1 MRLIEL
7 KRDWRMNKGL
17 YMLIVPVVVYLIIF
31 NYVPM
36 AGIVL
41 GFERFTPKNGVY
53 MSEWVGL
60 KHFVTFFSSVF
71 FVRVLKNTLILSMYS
86 LIFGFP
92 APIIFALLLNE
103 LDNEIYKKCIQ
114 VVSYMPN
121 FISTVVISG
130 IIIDFVASDG
140 VITDLLV
147 KVGFLKEAK
156 NLLSVPGY
164 FRTIMVLSDLWQG
177 TGFGSILF
185 LAALTG
191 IDQELY
197 EAAVIDGANR
207 WKQTLHVTIPGIMPT
222 IVIMLIMRIG
232 GLMNANQEKIL
243 LLYNPLIYET
253 ADVIGTFVYRKGLL
267 EADYG
272 YSTAVGLF
280 NSAVNVILLFIAN
293 GVSRKYSETS
303 LF

>member
-1 MRLIEL
+1 
-7 KRDWRMNKGL
+7 MNKGL
-17 YMLIVPVVVYLIIF
+17 YLLIIPVVVYLIIF

-71 FVRVLKNTLILSMYS
+71 FVRVLKNTLILSLYS
-86 LIFGFP
+86 IIFGFP

-103 LDNEIYKKCIQ
+103 LDNEYYKKVIQ

-147 KVGFLKEAK
+147 KIGFLKEAK
-156 NLLSVPGY
+156 NLLSVPEY
-164 FRTIMVLSDLWQG
+164 FRSIMVISDLWQQV
-177 TGFGSILF
+177 GFGSILY

-207 WKQTLHVTIPGIMPT
+207 WKQTLHVTLPGIMPT
-222 IVIMLIMRIG
+222 VTIMLIMRIG

-253 ADVIGTFVYRKGLL
+253 SDVIGTFVYRKGLL

-272 YSTAVGLF
+272 YSTAVGIF
-280 NSAVNVILLFIAN
+280 NSIVNVILLFIAN

>member
-1 MRLIEL
+1 MRLLDL
-7 KRDWRMNKGL
+7 KRDFRMNKGL
-17 YMLIVPVVVYLIIF
+17 YFLILPVVVYLIIF

-36 AGIVL
+36 AGIIL

-71 FVRVLKNTLILSMYS
+71 FIRVLKNTMILSLYAV
-86 LIFGFP
+86 IFGFP

-103 LDNEIYKKCIQ
+103 LDNEYYKKVIQ

-121 FISTVVISG
+121 FISTVVIYG

-140 VITDLLV
+140 VI
-147 KVGFLKEAK
+147 
-156 NLLSVPGY
+156 
-164 FRTIMVLSDLWQG
+164 
-177 TGFGSILF
+177 
-185 LAALTG
+185 TG

-207 WKQTLHVTIPGIMPT
+207 WKQTIHVTIPGIMPT
-222 IVIMLIMRIG
+222 VVIMLIMRIG

-253 ADVIGTFVYRKGLL
+253 SDVIGTFVYRKGLL

-280 NSAVNVILLFIAN
+280 NSVVNVILLFIAN

>member
-1 MRLIEL
+1 MRLLEL

-17 YMLIVPVVVYLIIF
+17 YFLILPVVVYLIIF
-31 NYVPM
+31 NYIPM

-71 FVRVLKNTLILSMYS
+71 FVRVLKNTLILSLLS
-86 LIFGFP
+86 TLFGFP
-92 APIIFALLLNE
+92 TPILFALLLNE
-103 LDNEIYKKCIQ
+103 LENEYYKKVVQ

-140 VITDLLV
+140 VITDILV
-147 KVGFLKEAK
+147 KVGFLSEAK
-156 NLLSVPGY
+156 NLLSVPSY
-164 FRTIMVLSDLWQG
+164 FRAIMILSDLWQQV
-177 TGFGSILF
+177 GFGSILF

-207 WKQTLHVTIPGIMPT
+207 WKQTIHVTIPGIMPT
-222 IVIMLIMRIG
+222 VVIMLIMKIG
-232 GLMNANQEKIL
+232 SLLNANQEKIL

-253 ADVIGTFVYRKGLL
+253 SDVIGTFTYRKGLL

-280 NSAVNVILLFIAN
+280 NSVVNVILLFIAN

>member
-1 MRLIEL
+1 MRLLDL

-17 YMLIVPVVVYLIIF
+17 YLLIFPVVVYLIIF

-71 FVRVLKNTLILSMYS
+71 FVRVLKNTLILSLYS
-86 LIFGFP
+86 VIFGFP

-103 LDNEIYKKCIQ
+103 LDNEYYKKVVQ

-130 IIIDFVASDG
+130 IIIDFVSTDG
-140 VITDLLV
+140 VITDILV
-147 KVGFLKEAK
+147 KVGFLSEAK

-164 FRTIMVLSDLWQG
+164 FRTIMILSDLWQQV
-177 TGFGSILF
+177 GFGSILF

-207 WKQTLHVTIPGIMPT
+207 WKQTIHVTIPGIMPT
-222 IVIMLIMRIG
+222 VTIMLIMKIG
-232 GLMNANQEKIL
+232 SLMNANQEKIL

-272 YSTAVGLF
+272 YSTAVGIF
-280 NSAVNVILLFIAN
+280 NSVVNVILLFIAN

>member
-1 MRLIEL
+1 MRLLEL

-17 YMLIVPVVVYLIIF
+17 YFLVIPVVVYLIIF

-71 FVRVLKNTLILSMYS
+71 FIRVLKNTLILSLLS
-86 LIFGFP
+86 ALFGFP
-92 APIIFALLLNE
+92 APILFALLLNE
-103 LDNEIYKKCIQ
+103 LDNEYYKKVIQ

-130 IIIDFVASDG
+130 IIIDFVSTDG
-140 VITDLLV
+140 VITDILV

-156 NLLSVPGY
+156 NLLSVPSY
-164 FRTIMVLSDLWQG
+164 FRTIMILSDLWQQV
-177 TGFGSILF
+177 GFGSILF

-207 WKQTLHVTIPGIMPT
+207 WKQTIHVTIPGIMPT
-222 IVIMLIMRIG
+222 VVIMLIMKIG
-232 GLMNANQEKIL
+232 SLLNANQEKIL

-253 ADVIGTFVYRKGLL
+253 SDVIGTFTYRKGLL

-280 NSAVNVILLFIAN
+280 NSVVNVILLFIAN
-293 GVSRKYSETS
+293 SVSRKYSETS

>member
-1 MRLIEL
+1 MRLLDL

-17 YMLIVPVVVYLIIF
+17 YFLILPVVVYLIIF

-71 FVRVLKNTLILSMYS
+71 FVRVLKNTLILSLLS
-86 LIFGFP
+86 VIFGFP

-103 LDNEIYKKCIQ
+103 LDNEYFKKVVQ

-140 VITDLLV
+140 AITSILV
-147 KVGFLKEAK
+147 KVGFLSEAK
-156 NLLSVPGY
+156 NLLSVPEY
-164 FRTIMVLSDLWQG
+164 FRTIMVLSDLWQQV
-177 TGFGSILF
+177 GFGSILF

-207 WKQTLHVTIPGIMPT
+207 WKQTIHVTIPGIMPT
-222 IVIMLIMRIG
+222 VIIMLIMKIG
-232 GLMNANQEKIL
+232 SLLNANQEKIL

-253 ADVIGTFVYRKGLL
+253 SDVIGTFTYRKGLL

-280 NSAVNVILLFIAN
+280 NSIVNVILLFIAN

>member
-1 MRLIEL
+1 MRLLEL

-17 YMLIVPVVVYLIIF
+17 YLLIIPVVVYLIIF

-71 FVRVLKNTLILSMYS
+71 FIRVLKNTLILSLYS
-86 LIFGFP
+86 IIFGFP

-103 LDNEIYKKCIQ
+103 LDNEYYKKVIQ

-140 VITDLLV
+140 VITDMLV
-147 KVGFLKEAK
+147 KIGFLKEAK
-156 NLLSVPGY
+156 NLLSVPQY
-164 FRTIMVLSDLWQG
+164 FRTLMVLTDLWQQV
-177 TGFGSILF
+177 GFGSILF

-207 WKQTLHVTIPGIMPT
+207 WKQTMHVTIPGIMPT
-222 IVIMLIMRIG
+222 VVIMLIMRIG

-243 LLYNPLIYET
+243 LLCNPLIYET
-253 ADVIGTFVYRKGLL
+253 SDVIGTFVYRKGLL

-280 NSAVNVILLFIAN
+280 NSAVNVVLLFIAN

>member
-17 YMLIVPVVVYLIIF
+17 YLLVLPIVVYLIIF
-31 NYVPM
+31 NYLPM

-60 KHFVTFFSSVF
+60 KHFTTFFSSVF
-71 FVRVLKNTLILSMYS
+71 FIRVLKNTLILSLYS
-86 LIFGFP
+86 VIFGFP

-103 LDNEIYKKCIQ
+103 LDNEYYKKVIQ

-140 VITDLLV
+140 VITGMLV
-147 KVGFLKEAK
+147 NIGFLKEAK
-156 NLLSVPGY
+156 NLLSVPEY
-164 FRTIMVLSDLWQG
+164 FRTIMVLSDLWQQV
-177 TGFGSILF
+177 GFGSILF

-191 IDQELY
+191 IDQALY

-207 WKQTLHVTIPGIMPT
+207 WKQTLNVTIPGIMPT
-222 IVIMLIMRIG
+222 VVIMLIMRIG
-232 GLMNANQEKIL
+232 SLMNANQEKIL

-253 ADVIGTFVYRKGLL
+253 SDVIGTFVYRKGLL

-280 NSAVNVILLFIAN
+280 NSAVNVVLLFIAN

>member
-7 KRDWRMNKGL
+7 KRDFRMNKGL
-17 YMLIVPVVVYLIIF
+17 YFLILPVVVYLIIF

-71 FVRVLKNTLILSMYS
+71 FIRVLKNTLILSLYS
-86 LIFGFP
+86 IIFGFP

-103 LDNEIYKKCIQ
+103 LDNEYYKKVIQ

-140 VITDLLV
+140 VITDMLV

-156 NLLSVPGY
+156 NLLSVPEY
-164 FRTIMVLSDLWQG
+164 FRTIMVLTDLWQQV
-177 TGFGSILF
+177 GFGSILF

-207 WKQTLHVTIPGIMPT
+207 WKQTIHVTIPGIMPT
-222 IVIMLIMRIG
+222 VVIMLIMRIG

-253 ADVIGTFVYRKGLL
+253 SDVIGTFVYRKGLL

-280 NSAVNVILLFIAN
+280 NSVVNVVLLFIAN

>member
-1 MRLIEL
+1 MRLLEL

-17 YMLIVPVVVYLIIF
+17 YLLIIPVVIYLIIF

-41 GFERFTPKNGVY
+41 GFERFTPKNGVF

-71 FVRVLKNTLILSMYS
+71 FIRVLKNTLILSLYS
-86 LIFGFP
+86 IIFGFP
-92 APIIFALLLNE
+92 APILFALLLNE
-103 LDNEIYKKCIQ
+103 LDNEYYKKVIQ

-147 KVGFLKEAK
+147 GIGFLREAK
-156 NLLSVPGY
+156 NLLSVPEY
-164 FRTIMVLSDLWQG
+164 FRSIMVLTDLWQQV
-177 TGFGSILF
+177 GFGSILF

-207 WKQTLHVTIPGIMPT
+207 WKQTMHVTIPGIMPT
-222 IVIMLIMRIG
+222 VVIMLIMRIG

-253 ADVIGTFVYRKGLL
+253 SDVIGTFVYRKGLL

>member
-17 YMLIVPVVVYLIIF
+17 YLLVLPIVVYLIIF
-31 NYVPM
+31 NYLPM

-60 KHFVTFFSSVF
+60 KHFTTFFSSVF
-71 FVRVLKNTLILSMYS
+71 FIRVLKNTLILSLYS
-86 LIFGFP
+86 VIFGFP

-103 LDNEIYKKCIQ
+103 LDNEYYKKVIQ

-121 FISTVVISG
+121 FISTAVISG

-140 VITDLLV
+140 VITGMLV
-147 KVGFLKEAK
+147 NIGFLKEAK
-156 NLLSVPGY
+156 NLLSVPQY
-164 FRTIMVLSDLWQG
+164 FRTIMVLTDLWQQV
-177 TGFGSILF
+177 GFGSILF

-207 WKQTLHVTIPGIMPT
+207 WKQTLNVTIPGIMPT
-222 IVIMLIMRIG
+222 VVIMLIMRIG
-232 GLMNANQEKIL
+232 SLMNANQEKIL

-253 ADVIGTFVYRKGLL
+253 SDVIGTFVYRKGLL

-280 NSAVNVILLFIAN
+280 NSAVNVVLLFIAN

>member
-1 MRLIEL
+1 
-7 KRDWRMNKGL
+7 MNKGL
-17 YMLIVPVVVYLIIF
+17 YFLILPVVVYLIIF

-71 FVRVLKNTLILSMYS
+71 FVRVLKNTMILSLYS
-86 LIFGFP
+86 ILFGFP

-103 LDNEIYKKCIQ
+103 LDNEYYKKVIQ

-140 VITDLLV
+140 VITGMLV
-147 KVGFLKEAK
+147 NVGFLKETK
-156 NLLSVPGY
+156 NLLSVPEY
-164 FRTIMVLSDLWQG
+164 FRTIMVLTDLWQQV
-177 TGFGSILF
+177 GFGSILF

-207 WKQTLHVTIPGIMPT
+207 WKQTLNVTIPGIMPT
-222 IVIMLIMRIG
+222 VVIMLIMRIG

-253 ADVIGTFVYRKGLL
+253 SDVIGTFVYRKGLL

-280 NSAVNVILLFIAN
+280 NSAVNVVLLFIAN

>member
-1 MRLIEL
+1 MRLIDL

-17 YMLIVPVVVYLIIF
+17 YFLIIPVVVYLIIF

-71 FVRVLKNTLILSMYS
+71 FVRVLKNTMILSLYS
-86 LIFGFP
+86 VIFGFP
-92 APIIFALLLNE
+92 APILFALLLNE
-103 LDNEIYKKCIQ
+103 LDNEYFKKVVQ

-130 IIIDFVASDG
+130 IILDFVASDG
-140 VITDLLV
+140 VITDLLL
-147 KVGFLKEAK
+147 KTGFLTEGK
-156 NLLSVPGY
+156 NLMSVPEY
-164 FRTIMVLSDLWQG
+164 FRTIMVVTDMWQQV
-177 TGFGSILF
+177 GFGSILF

-207 WKQTLHVTIPGIMPT
+207 WKQTIHVTIPGIMPT
-222 IVIMLIMRIG
+222 VVIMLIMRIG

-253 ADVIGTFVYRKGLL
+253 SDVIGTFVYRKGLL

-280 NSAVNVILLFIAN
+280 NSIVNVVLLFVAN

>member
-1 MRLIEL
+1 MRMLEF

-17 YMLIVPVVVYLIIF
+17 YLLILPVVVYLIIF
-31 NYVPM
+31 NYLPM

-41 GFERFTPKNGVY
+41 GFEKFTPKNGVY

-71 FVRVLKNTLILSMYS
+71 FVRVLKNTLILSLYS
-86 LIFGFP
+86 ILFGFP
-92 APIIFALLLNE
+92 APVLFALLLNE
-103 LDNEIYKKCIQ
+103 LDNEYFKKVIQ

-130 IIIDFVASDG
+130 IILDFVATDG
-140 VITDLLV
+140 VITDILV
-147 KVGFLKEAK
+147 KVGFLSEAK
-156 NLLSVPGY
+156 NLMSVPEY
-164 FRTIMVLSDLWQG
+164 FRTIMVLTDLWQQV
-177 TGFGSILF
+177 GFGSILF

-207 WKQTLHVTIPGIMPT
+207 WKQTLNVTIPGIMPT
-222 IVIMLIMRIG
+222 VVIMLIMRIG

-253 ADVIGTFVYRKGLL
+253 SDVIGTFVYRKGLL

-280 NSAVNVILLFIAN
+280 NSVVNVVLLFIAN

>member
-1 MRLIEL
+1 
-7 KRDWRMNKGL
+7 MNKGL
-17 YMLIVPVVVYLIIF
+17 YLLIIPVVVYLIIF

-71 FVRVLKNTLILSMYS
+71 FVRVLKNTLILSLYS
-86 LIFGFP
+86 IIFGFP

-103 LDNEIYKKCIQ
+103 LDNEYYKKVIQ

-147 KVGFLKEAK
+147 KIGFLKEAK
-156 NLLSVPGY
+156 NLLSVPEY
-164 FRTIMVLSDLWQG
+164 FRSIMVISDLWQQV
-177 TGFGSILF
+177 GFGSILY

-207 WKQTLHVTIPGIMPT
+207 WKQTLHVTLPGIMPT
-222 IVIMLIMRIG
+222 VVIMLIMRIG

-253 ADVIGTFVYRKGLL
+253 SDVIGTFVYRKGLL

-272 YSTAVGLF
+272 YSTAVGIF
-280 NSAVNVILLFIAN
+280 NSIVNVILLFIAN

>member
-1 MRLIEL
+1 MRLLDL

-17 YMLIVPVVVYLIIF
+17 YLLIIPVVVYLIIF

-71 FVRVLKNTLILSMYS
+71 FVRVLKNTLILSLYS
-86 LIFGFP
+86 VLFGFP
-92 APIIFALLLNE
+92 APILFALLLNE
-103 LDNEIYKKCIQ
+103 LDNEYYKKVIQ

-130 IIIDFVASDG
+130 IIIDFVATDG

-156 NLLSVPGY
+156 NLLSVPQY
-164 FRTIMVLSDLWQG
+164 FRTIMVVTDLWQQV
-177 TGFGSILF
+177 GFGSILF

-207 WKQTLHVTIPGIMPT
+207 WKQTLNVTIPGIMPT
-222 IVIMLIMRIG
+222 VVIMLIMKIG

-243 LLYNPLIYET
+243 LLYNALIYET
-253 ADVIGTFVYRKGLL
+253 SDVIGTFVYRKGLL

-280 NSAVNVILLFIAN
+280 NSIVNVILLFIAN

>member
-7 KRDWRMNKGL
+7 KRDFRMNKGL
-17 YMLIVPVVVYLIIF
+17 YFLILPVVVYLIIF

-71 FVRVLKNTLILSMYS
+71 FVRVLKNTLILSLYS
-86 LIFGFP
+86 IIFGFP
-92 APIIFALLLNE
+92 APILFALLLNE
-103 LDNEIYKKCIQ
+103 LDNEYYKKVIQ

-140 VITDLLV
+140 VITDMLV

-156 NLLSVPGY
+156 NLLSVPEY
-164 FRTIMVLSDLWQG
+164 FRTIMVLTDLWQQV
-177 TGFGSILF
+177 GFGSILF

-207 WKQTLHVTIPGIMPT
+207 WKQTIHVTIPGIMPT
-222 IVIMLIMRIG
+222 VVIMLIMRIG

-253 ADVIGTFVYRKGLL
+253 SDVIGTFVYRKGLL

-280 NSAVNVILLFIAN
+280 NSVVNVILLFIAN

>member
-1 MRLIEL
+1 MRLLEL

-17 YMLIVPVVVYLIIF
+17 YLLIIPVVIYLIVF

-41 GFERFTPKNGVY
+41 GFERFTPKNGVF

-71 FVRVLKNTLILSMYS
+71 FIRVLKNTLILSLYS
-86 LIFGFP
+86 IIFGFP
-92 APIIFALLLNE
+92 APILFALLLNE
-103 LDNEIYKKCIQ
+103 LDNEYYKKVIQ
-114 VVSYMPN
+114 VVSYMPT

-147 KVGFLKEAK
+147 GIGFLREAK
-156 NLLSVPGY
+156 NLLSVPEY
-164 FRTIMVLSDLWQG
+164 FRSIMVLTDLWQQV
-177 TGFGSILF
+177 GFGSILF

-207 WKQTLHVTIPGIMPT
+207 WKQTIHVTIPGIMPT
-222 IVIMLIMRIG
+222 VVIMLIMRIG

-253 ADVIGTFVYRKGLL
+253 SDVIGTFVYRKGLL

>member
-17 YMLIVPVVVYLIIF
+17 YLLILPIVVYLIIF
-31 NYVPM
+31 NYLPM

-60 KHFVTFFSSVF
+60 KHFTTFFSSVF
-71 FVRVLKNTLILSMYS
+71 FIRVLKNTLILSLYS
-86 LIFGFP
+86 VIFGFP

-103 LDNEIYKKCIQ
+103 LDNEYYKKVIQ

-140 VITDLLV
+140 VITGMLV
-147 KVGFLKEAK
+147 NIGFLKEAK
-156 NLLSVPGY
+156 NLLSVPEY
-164 FRTIMVLSDLWQG
+164 FRTIMVLSDLWQQV
-177 TGFGSILF
+177 GFGSILF

-197 EAAVIDGANR
+197 EAD
-207 WKQTLHVTIPGIMPT
+207 
-222 IVIMLIMRIG
+222 
-232 GLMNANQEKIL
+232 
-243 LLYNPLIYET
+243 
-253 ADVIGTFVYRKGLL
+253 RK
-267 EADYG
+267 
-272 YSTAVGLF
+272 SV
-280 NSAVNVILLFIAN
+280 V
-293 GVSRKYSETS
+293 
-303 LF
+303 

>member
-1 MRLIEL
+1 MRLIDL

-17 YMLIVPVVVYLIIF
+17 YLLIFPVVVYLIIF
-31 NYVPM
+31 NYLPM

-60 KHFVTFFSSVF
+60 KHFTTFFSSVF
-71 FVRVLKNTLILSMYS
+71 FIRVLKNTLILSLYS
-86 LIFGFP
+86 VLFGFP

-103 LDNEIYKKCIQ
+103 LESEYYKKVIQ

-130 IIIDFVASDG
+130 IILDFVASDG
-140 VITDLLV
+140 VITDILCKL
-147 KVGFLKEAK
+147 GFLKEAK
-156 NLLSVPGY
+156 NLMSVPEY
-164 FRTIMVLSDLWQG
+164 FRTIMVLSDLWQQV
-177 TGFGSILF
+177 GFGSILF

-207 WKQTLHVTIPGIMPT
+207 WKQTLNVTIPGIMPT
-222 IVIMLIMRIG
+222 VVIMLIMRIG

-253 ADVIGTFVYRKGLL
+253 SDVIGTFVYRKGLL

-280 NSAVNVILLFIAN
+280 NSAINVILLFIAN

>member
-1 MRLIEL
+1 MRLLEL

-17 YMLIVPVVVYLIIF
+17 YLLIIPVVVYLIIF

-71 FVRVLKNTLILSMYS
+71 FIRVLKNTLILSLYS
-86 LIFGFP
+86 IIFGFP

-103 LDNEIYKKCIQ
+103 LDNEYYKKVIQ

-140 VITDLLV
+140 VITDMLV

-156 NLLSVPGY
+156 NLLSVPQY
-164 FRTIMVLSDLWQG
+164 FRTIMVLTDLWQQV
-177 TGFGSILF
+177 GFGSILF

-207 WKQTLHVTIPGIMPT
+207 WKQTMHVTIPGIMPT
-222 IVIMLIMRIG
+222 VVIMLIMRIG

-253 ADVIGTFVYRKGLL
+253 SDVIGTFVYRKGLL

-280 NSAVNVILLFIAN
+280 NSAVNVVLLFIAN

>member
-17 YMLIVPVVVYLIIF
+17 YFLIIPIVVYLIIF
-31 NYVPM
+31 NYLPM

-71 FVRVLKNTLILSMYS
+71 FVRVLKNTLILSLYTV
-86 LIFGFP
+86 IFGFP

-103 LDNEIYKKCIQ
+103 LDNEYYKKVIQ

-140 VITDLLV
+140 VITDLMV

-156 NLLSVPGY
+156 NLLSVPEY
-164 FRTIMVLSDLWQG
+164 FRTIMVLTDLWQQV
-177 TGFGSILF
+177 GFGSILF

-207 WKQTLHVTIPGIMPT
+207 WKQTIHVTIPGIMPT
-222 IVIMLIMRIG
+222 VIIMLIMRIG

-243 LLYNPLIYET
+243 LLYNALIYET
-253 ADVIGTFVYRKGLL
+253 SDVIGTFVYRKGLL

-280 NSAVNVILLFIAN
+280 NSVVNVILLFIAN

>member
-1 MRLIEL
+1 MRLLEL

-17 YMLIVPVVVYLIIF
+17 YLLIIPVVVYLIIF

-71 FVRVLKNTLILSMYS
+71 FVRVLKNTLILSLYS
-86 LIFGFP
+86 IIFGFP

-103 LDNEIYKKCIQ
+103 LDNEYYKKVIQ

-147 KVGFLKEAK
+147 KIGFLKDAK
-156 NLLSVPGY
+156 NLLSVPEY
-164 FRTIMVLSDLWQG
+164 FRSIMVISDLWQQV
-177 TGFGSILF
+177 GFGSILY

-207 WKQTLHVTIPGIMPT
+207 WKQTLHVTLPGIMPT
-222 IVIMLIMRIG
+222 VVIMLIMRIG
-232 GLMNANQEKIL
+232 SLMNANQEKIL

-253 ADVIGTFVYRKGLL
+253 SDVIGTFVYRKGLL

-272 YSTAVGLF
+272 YSTAVGIF
-280 NSAVNVILLFIAN
+280 NSIVNVILLFIAN

>member
-1 MRLIEL
+1 MRLLDL
-7 KRDWRMNKGL
+7 KRDFRMNKGL
-17 YMLIVPVVVYLIIF
+17 YFLILPVVVYLIIF

-71 FVRVLKNTLILSMYS
+71 FIRVLKNTMILSLYAV
-86 LIFGFP
+86 IFGFP

-103 LDNEIYKKCIQ
+103 LDNEYYKKVVQ
-114 VVSYMPN
+114 VVSYMTN

-140 VITDLLV
+140 VITGMLV
-147 KVGFLKEAK
+147 NVGFLKEAK
-156 NLLSVPGY
+156 NLLSVPEY
-164 FRTIMVLSDLWQG
+164 FRTIMVLTDLWQQV
-177 TGFGSILF
+177 GFGSILF

-207 WKQTLHVTIPGIMPT
+207 WKQTIHVTIPGIMPT
-222 IVIMLIMRIG
+222 VVIMLIMRIG

-253 ADVIGTFVYRKGLL
+253 SDVIGTFVYRKGLL

-280 NSAVNVILLFIAN
+280 NSIVNVILLFIAN

>member
-1 MRLIEL
+1 MRLLDL

-17 YMLIVPVVVYLIIF
+17 YLLILPVVVYLIIF

-71 FVRVLKNTLILSMYS
+71 FVRVLKNTLILSLLS
-86 LIFGFP
+86 VIFGFP

-103 LDNEIYKKCIQ
+103 LDNEYYKKVVQ

-140 VITDLLV
+140 VITDILV
-147 KVGFLKEAK
+147 KVGFLKKAK
-156 NLLSVPGY
+156 NLLSVPEY
-164 FRTIMVLSDLWQG
+164 FRTIMVLSDLWQQV
-177 TGFGSILF
+177 GFGSILF

-207 WKQTLHVTIPGIMPT
+207 WKQTIHVTIPGIMPT
-222 IVIMLIMRIG
+222 VVIMLIMKIG
-232 GLMNANQEKIL
+232 SLMNANQEKIL

-253 ADVIGTFVYRKGLL
+253 SDVIGTFVYRKGLL

-272 YSTAVGLF
+272 YSTAVGVF
-280 NSAVNVILLFIAN
+280 NSVVNVILLFIAN

>member
-1 MRLIEL
+1 MRLLEL

-17 YMLIVPVVVYLIIF
+17 YLLIIPVVVYLIIF

-71 FVRVLKNTLILSMYS
+71 FIRVLKNTLILSLYS
-86 LIFGFP
+86 IIFGFP

-103 LDNEIYKKCIQ
+103 LDNEYYKKVIQ

-140 VITDLLV
+140 VITDMVV

-156 NLLSVPGY
+156 NLLSVPQY
-164 FRTIMVLSDLWQG
+164 FRTIMVLTDLWQQV
-177 TGFGSILF
+177 GFGSILF

-207 WKQTLHVTIPGIMPT
+207 WKQTMHVTIPGIMPT
-222 IVIMLIMRIG
+222 VVIMLIMRIG

-253 ADVIGTFVYRKGLL
+253 SDVIGTFVYRKGLL

-280 NSAVNVILLFIAN
+280 NSVVNVILLFIAN